1 MGFVGKVCATPEVV
15 VTMAAATSMLI
26 KRVRR
31 KVLCFS
37 FVIFVSVYKERVACI
52 ATQNFRER
60 FKN

>member
-1 MGFVGKVCATPEVV
+1 
-15 VTMAAATSMLI
+15 MAAATSMLI